1 MMSVNNNAEYINLSP
16 LNIICKIDGYYG
28 YNFFISNFGK
38 KYRSNKKIYYNSKD
52 RFYNKVKTPEAALS
66 ASMFTFGMILL

>member
-1 MMSVNNNAEYINLSP
+1 MSVKNSVEYLNLLP
-16 LNIICKIDGYYG
+16 LNILCKIDGYYG

-38 KYRSNKKIYYNSKD
+38 KYRSNKKLYYNPKD
-52 RFYNKVKTPEAALS
+52 KFYNKTKTAETALS